1 MGSNDYDERMIV
13 ILFIIFWLSLMVAIV
28 IPNAIM
34 LVNKSIL
41 GLCFYFVALL
51 QIFRC

>member
-1 MGSNDYDERMIV
+1 MGSNDYDERMIA
-13 ILFIIFWLSLMVAIV
+13 ILFMIFRLSLKVAIA
-28 IPNAIM
+28 ISNAII